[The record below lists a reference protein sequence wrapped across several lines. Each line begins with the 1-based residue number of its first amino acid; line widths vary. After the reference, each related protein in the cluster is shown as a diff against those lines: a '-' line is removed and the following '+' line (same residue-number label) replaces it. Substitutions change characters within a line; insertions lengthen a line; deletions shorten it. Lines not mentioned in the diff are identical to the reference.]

1 MEMLLKYKKDKAE
14 KDGKPIDGKNDD
26 GKLKFPIEEFIKN
39 NM

>member
-14 KDGKPIDGKNDD
+14 RDGEPQDKDD